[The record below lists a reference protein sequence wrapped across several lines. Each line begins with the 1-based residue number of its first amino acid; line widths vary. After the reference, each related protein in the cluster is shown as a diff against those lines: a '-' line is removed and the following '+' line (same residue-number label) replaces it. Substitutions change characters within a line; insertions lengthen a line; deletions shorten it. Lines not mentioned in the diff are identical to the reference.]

1 MTLQEYRKAV
11 EEIKIPS
18 DLSVARR
25 ALYINQEIEKLQSEL
40 SSEDLKQVLEEERR
54 WADKMQSTVS

>member
-11 EEIKIPS
+11 EELKAPQEL
-18 DLSVARR
+18 DAFDR
-25 ALYINQEIEKLQSEL
+25 AKWYTAEIEKLQSEL